1 MDPKPAS
8 FRQQP
13 LVRFLACVRPQ
24 LRLVVLA
31 ALMGVGK
38 FTLPLAFPFAFKYV
52 VDVLLVAQ
60 PKPDHI
66 DRIVDGWCTAVARLF
81 GLGATAQG
89 KLAAVS
95 LVMLLI
101 YVMQSAV

>member
-1 MDPKPAS
+1 MDPHPVS
-8 FRQQP
+8 FRRQP

-24 LRLVVLA
+24 LKLVVLA

-52 VDVLLVAQ
+52 VDVLVAST
-60 PKPDHI
+60 PKADRV
-66 DRIVDGWCTAVARLF
+66 DRIIDDWCTGIASLI

-89 KLAAVS
+89 KLAALS

-101 YVMQSAV
+101 